1 MDMLLPLIVGGV
13 FFFIGIF
20 LVIIYSCQINK
31 QIAIDKKTKEENLE
45 LKNEKTILV
54 NSIEKLVIEKSLIKE
69 QIKEYQE
76 EQKKYENTLKKASG
90 LYLDI
95 LEKKYEDTERE
106 YDKLIE
112 RLKSRYNEVHKE
124 LIEKYETQECEMTQ
138 SFFSKKQELENELK
152 EINDAI
158 QKLQAT
164 RAAANEA
171 RLREKE
177 IEDNESFYSLEV
189 TPLILS
195 DIEYLDAIKP
205 KLSQPRVLSMLIWQ
219 SYFQKPM
226 TLLCNNILGP
236 AAKTGIYKITNKVT
250 KACYIGQAS
259 NISDR
264 WKEHAKCGLGIDTP
278 VGNKLYQAM
287 LKYGIWNFTWEFLEE
302 CPREQLNEKEKKY
315 IEIYQANIYGY
326 NSTAGNKK

>member
-1 MDMLLPLIVGGV
+1 MLLPLVVGGV
-13 FFFIGIF
+13 FFFIGIC
-20 LVIIYSCQINK
+20 LVIIYSYQIDK

-45 LKNEKTILV
+45 LKNEKTLLV

-95 LEKKYEDTERE
+95 LEKNYENAERE
-106 YDKLIE
+106 YDKLID
-112 RLKSRYNEVHKE
+112 RLKSRYNEIHKE
-124 LIEKYETQECEMTQ
+124 LIEKYENQECEMTQ
-138 SFFSKKQELENELK
+138 SFFNKKQELENELK

-177 IEDNESFYSLEV
+177 IEDNEAFYSLQP
-189 TPLILS
+189 TALMIS

-205 KLSQPRVLSMLIWQ
+205 KLSQPRILSMLIWQ
-219 SYFQKPM
+219 TYFQKPM

-236 AAKTGIYKITNKVT
+236 TTKTGIYKITNKVT
-250 KACYIGQAS
+250 KGCYIGQALS
-259 NISDR
+259 VSDR

-278 VGNKLYQAM
+278 AGNKLYQAM
-287 LKYGIWNFTWEFLEE
+287 LKYGIWNFTWELLEE